1 MVRLGDGARQMPLEA
16 DGVAIAARDVGEM
29 LADFVK
35 ADDGA
40 LAPALGAREPQAQE
54 EEKIG
59 LDVVERLALQK
70 DRRLDGIGVRLARE
84 REELLAVDHEV
95 EKEVVEAAADQ
106 VLALKQGL
114 PDDGH
119 AHAVEHGAL
128 EKLHERAPCVELQP
142 ARVAAP
148 EARGLFVIVR
158 GVSRFG

>member
-1 MVRLGDGARQMPLEA
+1 MPLEA

-84 REELLAVDHEV
+84 CEERSRSITKVW
-95 EKEVVEAAADQ
+95 Q
-106 VLALKQGL
+106 WVLAKGDL
-114 PDDGH
+114 
-119 AHAVEHGAL
+119 
-128 EKLHERAPCVELQP
+128 
-142 ARVAAP
+142 
-148 EARGLFVIVR
+148 
-158 GVSRFG
+158 